1 MYNRI
6 INSKKG
12 RFIMNRNRVVL
23 HICDM
28 DFPVATDNPIDEVKA
43 LGAEIDEKMREIL
56 KSNSRIS
63 VTQAAILTALEYGEQ
78 SSKSGGNV
86 DALRAQLSEYLHDS
100 EESKLNLELVKRE
113 NASLKREIA
122 NLKSQLKGIL

>member
-1 MYNRI
+1 
-6 INSKKG
+6 
-12 RFIMNRNRVVL
+12 MNRNRVVL